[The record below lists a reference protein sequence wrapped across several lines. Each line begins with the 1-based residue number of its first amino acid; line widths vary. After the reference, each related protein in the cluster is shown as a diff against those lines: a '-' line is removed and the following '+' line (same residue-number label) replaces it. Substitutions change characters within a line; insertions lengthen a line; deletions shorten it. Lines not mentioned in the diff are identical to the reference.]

1 MPWKQLMRFV
11 VQPSGHDDQ
20 AQGIRLVD
28 GAGISPLGVGGPP
41 AVLDPNRAFQ
51 AISVATLEAAAAD
64 MHYPVPSEQVQP
76 SLGFPMLPQ
85 QAPQAFVQGEGMPVL
100 PYHHHITCIGSYT
113 AMRGL

>member
-1 MPWKQLMRFV
+1 MPWKQIMGV
-11 VQPSGHDDQ
+11 PVQPAGHDDQ

-64 MHYPVPSEQVQP
+64 MHYPVPSEQVVFRI
-76 SLGFPMLPQ
+76 LLMCF
-85 QAPQAFVQGEGMPVL
+85 
-100 PYHHHITCIGSYT
+100 
-113 AMRGL
+113 